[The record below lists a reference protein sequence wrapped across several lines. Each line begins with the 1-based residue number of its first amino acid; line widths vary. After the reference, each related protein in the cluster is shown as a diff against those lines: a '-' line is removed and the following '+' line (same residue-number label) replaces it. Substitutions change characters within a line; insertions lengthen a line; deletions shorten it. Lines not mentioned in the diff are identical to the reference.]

1 MEGDFMK
8 NMLLFQVGTS
18 PYAIDLSCVRNIQSV
33 KHIADEGTK
42 GSISLSQPLDDKSI
56 ALYDLISFFE
66 IDTVERN
73 FKKEKMIMV
82 EAEGLPIGLIVS
94 RVDNVISVERKR
106 LQSLSPIFRRVSAS
120 CFPKVLIYE
129 DTLILLLAPEGIKK
143 VLQPKAI
150 SKLIPSTNN
159 AHLLNTL
166 SGEIDT
172 TDIDDDLQYESASF
186 LTNLLQVDRK
196 F

>member
-1 MEGDFMK
+1 MK